1 MATSTEPA
9 LSSTWYSEYSK
20 CRAGS
25 REVQRD
31 KLRKD
36 AMACQVYF
44 LSLLAHVG
52 LDICPTCHT
61 CQITQITGLLRQGE
75 KYPRK
80 QKTNK
85 LEESKQ
91 EKGAKKATRNS
102 YRHSDV
108 HVHTHTHTHTVI
120 PQNPKTE
127 NHNIYTEELIFLS
140 TQIQHNK
147 ELPKTPL
154 SFMLAIYCLAWV
166 LPLRVASPV
175 RGSLREH

>member
-9 LSSTWYSEYSK
+9 LSLTWYSAYSK

-44 LSLLAHVG
+44 LSLLARVG

-75 KYPRK
+75 KSPRK
-80 QKTNK
+80 QKTQN
-85 LEESKQ
+85 SKNQ
-91 EKGAKKATRNS
+91 VSGQHAVTLGLGLHFLFCLRASCQVVGDSVGQADAGSQLQFWKCRGEIHALLSLKKQLS
-102 YRHSDV
+102 HCS
-108 HVHTHTHTHTVI
+108 
-120 PQNPKTE
+120 
-127 NHNIYTEELIFLS
+127 ELGD
-140 TQIQHNK
+140 N
-147 ELPKTPL
+147 
-154 SFMLAIYCLAWV
+154 YCV
-166 LPLRVASPV
+166 VVFFFFRSI
-175 RGSLREH
+175 R